1 MTAFGRKSIT
11 HLGTLHG
18 EGTLLVRDG
27 RRLGQVIYEI
37 DGYVDHGAKSANGQI
52 EAESRI
58 LDEAFRAEHAT
69 IVLNNGRCIQV
80 DVSDPCGGPT
90 AEVQVR
96 GGFPL

>member
-27 RRLGQVIYEI
+27 RQLGQVIYEI

-52 EAESRI
+52 EAECRI

-80 DVSDPCGGPT
+80 DVSDPQGGPT

>member
-27 RRLGQVIYEI
+27 RQLGQVIYEI
-37 DGYVDHGAKSANGQI
+37 DGFVDQGVKSANGQI
-52 EAESRI
+52 EAKNRI
-58 LDEAFRAEHAT
+58 LDEAFRAEDAT
-69 IVLNNGRCIQV
+69 IVLDSGRCIQV
-80 DVSDPCGGPT
+80 VLSDPQGGPT
-90 AEVQVR
+90 AEVRVR